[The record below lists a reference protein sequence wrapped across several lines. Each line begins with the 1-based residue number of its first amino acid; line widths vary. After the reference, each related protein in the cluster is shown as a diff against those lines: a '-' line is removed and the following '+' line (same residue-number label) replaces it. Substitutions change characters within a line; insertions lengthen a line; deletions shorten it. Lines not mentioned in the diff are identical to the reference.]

1 MEKTLG
7 EVKAGQIGP
16 TSVSLEEYS
25 TVLGA
30 IFLLCTYQRSKIFAL
45 EAQMLSI
52 FLQCD
57 SNTVDLQ
64 FISCVLHIYSSSVP
78 YQDSIFIESSTSKI
92 YNMRGGRV
100 TTKVRTSTVRIVR
113 AGHI

>member
-45 EAQMLSI
+45 EAQMWSI
-52 FLQCD
+52 FL
-57 SNTVDLQ
+57 
-64 FISCVLHIYSSSVP
+64 
-78 YQDSIFIESSTSKI
+78 
-92 YNMRGGRV
+92 
-100 TTKVRTSTVRIVR
+100 
-113 AGHI
+113 